1 MFEALTELH
10 GAVWRVRVMEGAVR
24 TAGRWQATRD
34 EVVVVVVVVVVG
46 FRGDGVRI
54 LLGRQR
60 KSVCWC
66 QGPHLL
72 DDAIGFL
79 SGVSVEAHADHD
91 LKHHVIHLALRGRVC
106 A

>member
-1 MFEALTELH
+1 MFEALTELR
-10 GAVWRVRVMEGAVR
+10 GAVWRERVMEGAVR
-24 TAGRWQATRD
+24 TAGWWQATRD
-34 EVVVVVVVVVVG
+34 EVVVVVVG
-46 FRGDGVRI
+46 FRGDGVRRI
-54 LLGRQR
+54 LLGQQR
-60 KSVCWC
+60 KSVRWC
-66 QGPHLL
+66 QGLHLL